1 MMDRDPERL
10 VKGAENGS
18 ARELLLA
25 ARAEEAPRAV
35 RESVLSTLAA
45 AFARARANA
54 GGVPASKLSGIFE
67 RLEETS
73 SKPTLASRSPLLE
86 RRTLEQHVMG
96 PLDAAPIELRRRS
109 RRIARAQI
117 VRRTPIALQLGAAV
131 LVGVLGATGVHFASS
146 MASRALPSYVER
158 AAASLRATISTQTNS
173 TQTNASPH
181 RNLSSA
187 GNVSPVAE
195 TLPGAGAAQLRA
207 PVGIAP
213 PRAIAALESPADA
226 LSTNELSTNELSTNE
241 LSTNELSAIE
251 GRHTPL
257 RGIAV
262 PAAESASV
270 RPGRSCAGCSPADA
284 TAAARTTARAAF
296 DELADDRGPF
306 SEDWLGEQLA
316 LVSRAQRS
324 LAEGNP
330 ADARRSLDEYQAR
343 FPKGLLDLEI
353 AALRDKAERHLSPVN
368 ASEMPRSN

>member
-1 MMDRDPERL
+1 
-10 VKGAENGS
+10 
-18 ARELLLA
+18 
-25 ARAEEAPRAV
+25 
-35 RESVLSTLAA
+35 
-45 AFARARANA
+45 
-54 GGVPASKLSGIFE
+54 VPASKLSGIFE

-109 RRIARAQI
+109 RRIARAPI

-173 TQTNASPH
+173 TQTNSTQTNSTQTNASPH
-181 RNLSSA
+181 RNVSSA

-226 LSTNELSTNELSTNE
+226 LSTNELSTNELSTNELSTNE